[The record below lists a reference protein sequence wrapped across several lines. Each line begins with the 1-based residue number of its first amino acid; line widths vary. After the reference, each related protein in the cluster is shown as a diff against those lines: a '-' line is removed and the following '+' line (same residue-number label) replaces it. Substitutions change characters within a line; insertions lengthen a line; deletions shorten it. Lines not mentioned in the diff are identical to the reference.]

1 MSQSVQPMNDLGIK
15 HLEGKSFD
23 EVTVWLERALRGME
37 PLPMVVPDE
46 SPEDPILRRERELSE
61 IARQDLR
68 QACRVLVRRF
78 VNQPKDDD
86 DYVTALLH
94 LAKGFNLTDV
104 VTDLHKL
111 AADEDVFPQLTTIQI
126 KSVLFTL
133 LDLRAPLPLEFWKSM
148 ASRLPGSL
156 SVIAVSGLLSHG
168 YESALRVLPSLPDD
182 QSVADSLYVIL
193 DQHGQLLN
201 KTEAGK
207 IARDAKQLMNK
218 CKPQIKLALEEWANA
233 NVTDP
238 EVSAATSFSKH
249 SPLNSALAAFAA
261 RIGQRFELQPAHA
274 RLVPQ
279 PYNKLAAA

>member
-1 MSQSVQPMNDLGIK
+1 MSESPKAPSDLGIK
-15 HLEGKSFD
+15 LVEGKSFD
-23 EVTVWLERALRGME
+23 EVTIWLERALRRIE
-37 PLPMVVPDE
+37 PLPMVVQGE
-46 SPEDPILRRERELSE
+46 SAEGPILRRERGLSE

-68 QACRVLVRRF
+68 NACRLLVRRF

-86 DYVTALLH
+86 DYVAALLQ
-94 LAKGFNLTDV
+94 LAKGFNLTDT

-111 AADEDVFPQLTTIQI
+111 AADADVFAGLAAAQV

-133 LDLRAPLPLEFWKSM
+133 LDLRAPLPLEFWKTM
-148 ASRLPGSL
+148 ASGLPGSL
-156 SVIAVSGLLSHG
+156 SVIAVSGLLGHG

-201 KTEAGK
+201 KAEAGK
-207 IARDAKQLMNK
+207 MAEDAKPLANR

-233 NVTDP
+233 NTASQEELVAAS
-238 EVSAATSFSKH
+238 VSNR
-249 SPLNSALAAFAA
+249 SPLDSALAAFAA
-261 RIGQRFELQPAHA
+261 RIGQKFELQPAFA

-279 PYNKLAAA
+279 PSMRLA